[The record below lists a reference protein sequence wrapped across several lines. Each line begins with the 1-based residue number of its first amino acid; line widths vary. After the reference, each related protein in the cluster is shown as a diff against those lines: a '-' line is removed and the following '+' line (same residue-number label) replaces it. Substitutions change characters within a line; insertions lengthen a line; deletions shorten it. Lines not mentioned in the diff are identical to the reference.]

1 MYMSNWYKDF
11 NYSNNLILKS
21 KKVADEIA
29 LVDSY
34 GSLKPLEVYKFFKN
48 IIKINKDTKNW
59 MPLSITTR
67 GSGFS

>member
-34 GSLKPLEVYKFFKN
+34 GSLKPLEVYKFFK
-48 IIKINKDTKNW
+48 I
-59 MPLSITTR
+59 
-67 GSGFS
+67 